1 MEEVVLKPE
10 WSYFDVRNSKIVSD
24 FFNMQKI
31 DYNEKSFSLN
41 ALRNYY
47 RYDRINGSYLI
58 EELALRGYT
67 FNTNNE
73 SSFLPRSFDPKKI
86 IRINHDTKNCF
97 KKINFNIMGLS
108 GIVQKYSI
116 DSDLFFDYIPLEGFL
131 ILNNNISIDM
141 VENEFKNAG
150 FVVEAINK
158 NTSINVI
165 DIINL
170 SKLGKLS
177 DIFKEKAIFNIEDL
191 CEHFDEI
198 ITKIPNLNKYDVKKL
213 KLITEWFDKDYRIKD
228 FRNVFISDY
237 FNFRN
242 VKFDHYC
249 TKNNYTE
256 VIDLIADLNIYNFDK
271 DVVLYYETFVAYL
284 KTYYFLNIESE
295 IGSIEIK
302 EIPNLGT
309 RNTIDLLYESGI
321 RTIKDLLKADLYN
334 MSGLGKG
341 KIINIE
347 VSLFDFINNP
357 IRETINKHAIQES
370 LYNIKIDDLF
380 KESGLSSF
388 TDYCE
393 KNNYIYVRDLVGHDL
408 SSILKS
414 IKMLGKTKTN
424 EITKKLMDEKY
435 NVPSPGELVKILYS
449 EAIENNKDLYSIVFE
464 RIIHNKTLEELGNEN
479 NVTRER
485 IRQQEAKGLRI
496 LRSVSNIFYDIVL
509 KNSNYICIDAII
521 LDEIFNDINESTI
534 MFDILKNR
542 SEFYHNEYID
552 KIFIVDNFPECN
564 IFFSEI
570 EAILNG
576 EDEDS
581 KDFTTLEEINNKIN
595 RIINKYSLDKYLTCD
610 DFNKMIDNCNYK
622 QVGNMFMKKGI
633 YIHDIFSNIL
643 KEYFPDGMTFDE
655 KNCDLMKQKYFEITG
670 EKSDLSVRNLTAKL
684 QRENDVVLRGPNT
697 YIHIDNVKI
706 DNNLLEVIRKYI
718 LHLFE
723 HEGVPSIYSDKIY
736 NVFKEEL
743 NSYGIDNYSYIYGV
757 LRYYYPEEF
766 VYNNFWIAK
775 NGNKGVTR
783 DLALVDYLKN
793 DTNYNEG
800 IPKEKIIS
808 LFGLSGPFLLN
819 LTFNS
824 TEIHECHNKENLI
837 YYDNYRLSDKLL
849 EKIENYI
856 ENNIDSQ
863 YGYISLKHLLN
874 KFNIYLEEEKI
885 IDEYTLG
892 NALKKYLTNY
902 FISGLYVCKE
912 QTDAN
917 LDEYFFFDLY
927 LNNNDI
933 ITRKGYELY
942 AEEKGIYANRIYDV
956 LKNRFDKLYQ
966 INITDFTSDIG
977 ISSEVI
983 SEIYNLIDRNM
994 DGKKYIPLSD
1004 LKKNGDLFRMPR
1016 IEYSWNEYL
1025 LRSVLIKNPSDK
1037 YIIIDIPGPMLY
1049 TEKGILVRKDLN
1061 IKNYIDFLVYV
1072 YNEKNYY
1079 LIDNVNQLYK
1089 ELQSKGLISD
1099 TLPNDFRKIVVDDY
1113 GRLRRC

>member
-1 MEEVVLKPE
+1 MEEVVLKPR
-10 WSYFDVRNSKIVSD
+10 WSYFDVRNSKVVSD
-24 FFNMQKI
+24 FFSMERISN
-31 DYNEKSFSLN
+31 DCDSFSLN

-47 RYDRINGSYLI
+47 RNDRIRGSYLI
-58 EELALRGYT
+58 EELALRGYI
-67 FNTNNE
+67 FKSNNE
-73 SSFLPRSFDPKKI
+73 STFLPKCFDPKKI
-86 IRINHDTKNCF
+86 IRVNGNMGECYRR
-97 KKINFNIMGLS
+97 INFNIVGLS
-108 GIVQKYSI
+108 GIVQKFNI
-116 DSDLFFDYIPLEGFL
+116 NNDLFFDYIPLEGFL
-131 ILNNNISIDM
+131 ILNKNASIDM
-141 VENEFKNAG
+141 LENEFKNAG
-150 FVVEAINK
+150 FIIN
-158 NTSINVI
+158 SINNNSTINII

-170 SKLGKLS
+170 NKLGKLS
-177 DIFKEKAIFNIEDL
+177 DVFVERSISSIEDFCNNL
-191 CEHFDEI
+191 DDI
-198 ITKIPNLNKYDVKKL
+198 VSSIPYFNKYDIKKL
-213 KLITEWFDKDYRIKD
+213 KLISEWFDENYKIKD
-228 FRNVFISDY
+228 FRNILITDY

-242 VKFDHYC
+242 AKFEHYC
-249 TKNNYTE
+249 YKKNYVK
-256 VIDLIADLNIYNFDK
+256 VIDLIADPDTYKFDK
-271 DVVLYYETFVAYL
+271 NIVLYYETFIAYL
-284 KTYYFLNIESE
+284 KTYYFLSLEPE
-295 IGSIEIK
+295 IGNVEIK
-302 EIPNLGT
+302 EIPNIGT
-309 RNTIDLLYESGI
+309 KNTIDTLYENGN
-321 RTIKDLLKADLYN
+321 RTVKDLLKTNLYN

-347 VSLFDFINNP
+347 ISLFDFINNP
-357 IRETINKHAIQES
+357 VRNTIKKQSIQES

-388 TDYCE
+388 TDYCQD
-393 KNNYIYVRDLVGHDL
+393 NGYIYVRDLVGHDL
-408 SSILKS
+408 PSILKN
-414 IKMLGKTKTN
+414 IRMLGKTKNN

-435 NVPSPGELVKILYS
+435 NVSSPEELVKILYS

-464 RIIHNKTLEELGNEN
+464 RIINKKTLEEIGNEN

-496 LRSVSNIFYDIVL
+496 IRAISNILYDIVL
-509 KNSNYICIDAII
+509 KDSNNICIDEKF
-521 LDEIFNDINESTI
+521 LNEIFEDANNSTI
-534 MFDILKNR
+534 MFDVLKNR
-542 SEFYHNEYID
+542 SEFYHNEYMNR
-552 KIFIVDNFPECN
+552 IFIVDNFPEYN

-570 EAILNG
+570 ESILSGDN
-576 EDEDS
+576 EDS
-581 KDFTTLEEINNKIN
+581 KDFTTIDEIKKKIN
-595 RIINKYSLDKYLTCD
+595 LIISKYGLEKYLSCE
-610 DFNKMIDNCNYK
+610 DFNQMIDNCNYK

-633 YIHDIFSNIL
+633 YIHDIFSDIL

-655 KNCDLMKQKYFEITG
+655 KNCNLMKQKYFEITG
-670 EKSDLSVRNLTAKL
+670 EKSELSVRNLTAKL
-684 QRENDVVLRGPNT
+684 QRENDVILRGPNT

-736 NVFKEEL
+736 SVFKEEL
-743 NSYGIDNYSYIYGV
+743 NSYGIDNYSYVYGV

-819 LTFNS
+819 LTLS
-824 TEIHECHNKENLI
+824 SKEIHECHNKENLI
-837 YYDNYRLSDKLL
+837 YYDNYRLSDKLFK
-849 EKIENYI
+849 KIENYI
-856 ENNIDSQ
+856 EENIDPQ

-892 NALKKYLTNY
+892 NALKKYLKNY
-902 FISGLYVCKE
+902 CISGLYVCKE

-927 LNNNDI
+927 IAKNNV
-933 ITRKGYELY
+933 ITRKGFESY

-966 INITDFTSDIG
+966 INITDFTDDIKITNED
-977 ISSEVI
+977 ISK
-983 SEIYNLIDRNM
+983 IYSLLDKNM
-994 DGKKYIPLSD
+994 EGKEYIALSD
-1004 LKKNGDLFRMPR
+1004 LKKNGDLFRMPN

-1025 LRSVLIKNPSDK
+1025 LRTILLKKPNDK

-1049 TEKGILVRKDLN
+1049 TEKGILVRKELN
-1061 IKNYIDFLVYV
+1061 INNYIDFLVYV
-1072 YNEKNYY
+1072 YKENNYY

-1099 TLPNDFRKIVVDDY
+1099 TLPNDFRKIVIDDY